1 MFLFF
6 LNFHFQLEA
15 KNKARQAEVDK
26 GNEDELSEF
35 EIKKQEKEKHVE
47 ELRAKLSDLK
57 AKEEE
62 KRGERNH
69 KIRCFVSLNNKII
82 IPHNHSQ

>member
-1 MFLFF
+1 M
-6 LNFHFQLEA
+6 EA

-62 KRGERNH
+62 KRGEWSDE
-69 KIRCFVSLNNKII
+69 ILYFLLTI
-82 IPHNHSQ
+82 